1 VEVGKAP
8 ESEAEKKAAG
18 LKLLPKAQRVVKV
31 NVSWKNLTA
40 TATAGAD
47 GAAAG
52 NASSPSSFS
61 LFHNNGARTHSNH
74 HLPFRSH
81 ARYPVDGDVDDGGG
95 GGGGAVFANLLAEP
109 SADAANGG
117 QVRAHFTQHRDDR
130 QLGPRCLGLDVQS
143 CVPFFCLNQRDRLC
157 RRLCSCQPPRRRS

>member
-40 TATAGAD
+40 TAGAGID

-52 NASSPSSFS
+52 NASSPSSSFS

-74 HLPFRSH
+74 HLPVSLSRN
-81 ARYPVDGDVDDGGG
+81 APCADG
-95 GGGGAVFANLLAEP
+95 
-109 SADAANGG
+109 
-117 QVRAHFTQHRDDR
+117 RH
-130 QLGPRCLGLDVQS
+130 
-143 CVPFFCLNQRDRLC
+143 
-157 RRLCSCQPPRRRS
+157 